1 MQEILLSAWLE
12 IKTWDW
18 PGIIQSITGIAT
30 LAIACIALTSWRH
43 QHRSQATTRLLD
55 ELTDSVYEFIQSI
68 SPAEQM
74 LMVIRIG
81 IDSQQFNRNL
91 NKELEHSLTV
101 AYIETEGKEAA
112 ERLMSIL
119 KNAEQPARRIRLLLL
134 KGHVLG
140 IKNYDVC
147 YNACNMIAWQLDRL
161 MVVAT
166 ILSSPYMNWTHPR
179 VIANL
184 ENMMKITPEDISSIL
199 TESQNQLTEFLKDTY
214 SKEYKSA

>member
-1 MQEILLSAWLE
+1 MLEILVLTWLE
-12 IKTWDW
+12 IKTWEW
-18 PGIIQSITGIAT
+18 TGIIQSITGIAT
-30 LAIACIALTSWRH
+30 LTIAYISLTSWRH
-43 QHRSQATTRLLD
+43 QHRSQATNRLLD

-68 SPAEQM
+68 SPAVHM

-81 IDSQQFNRNL
+81 IDSQQFNRKPNT
-91 NKELEHSLTV
+91 ELEHSLTV

-112 ERLMSIL
+112 DRLMPIL
-119 KNAEQPARRIRLLLL
+119 KNAEQPARRIRSLLL

-147 YNACNMIAWQLDRL
+147 YNACNMIVWQLDRL

-166 ILSSPYMNWTHPR
+166 MLSSPYMNWTHPK
-179 VIANL
+179 VITSL
-184 ENMMKITPEDISSIL
+184 ENMMSITPDDISSLI
-199 TESQNQLTEFLKDTY
+199 TENQSQLTEFLKGTY

>member
-1 MQEILLSAWLE
+1 MQEILLTTWLE

-30 LAIACIALTSWRH
+30 LAIAYIALTSWRH

-55 ELTDSVYEFIQSI
+55 ELTDSAYEFIQSI
-68 SPAEQM
+68 SPAVQM

-81 IDSQQFNRNL
+81 IDSQQFNRKL

-112 ERLMSIL
+112 DRLMPIL
-119 KNAEQPARRIRLLLL
+119 KNAEQPARRIRSLLL

-147 YNACNMIAWQLDRL
+147 YNACNMIVWQLDRL

-166 ILSSPYMNWTHPR
+166 MLSSPYMNWTHPK
-179 VIANL
+179 VIASL
-184 ENMMKITPEDISSIL
+184 ENMMNITPDDISSLL
-199 TESQNQLTEFLKDTY
+199 TESQSQLTDFLKDTY